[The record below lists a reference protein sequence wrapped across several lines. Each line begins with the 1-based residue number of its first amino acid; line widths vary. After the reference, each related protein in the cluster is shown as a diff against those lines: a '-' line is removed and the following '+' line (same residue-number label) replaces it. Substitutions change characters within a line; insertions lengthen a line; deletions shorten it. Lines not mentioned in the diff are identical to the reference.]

1 MSYEIIRIVFT
12 DEDIRSMAEAA
23 GIDVQ
28 VALDRAEDWA
38 KHVSEAAI
46 TNISEQLVSIVVHD
60 QP

>member
-12 DEDIRSMAEAA
+12 DEDVRSMAEAA

>member
-1 MSYEIIRIVFT
+1 
-12 DEDIRSMAEAA
+12 
-23 GIDVQ
+23 VQ